1 VVHTLYWPSHGLLDA
16 VDSKK
21 FQRFGY
27 RQAQPAVESDLR
39 AHAAPWGNLAKA
51 QLASNMSLVRPGQ
64 LPGPSALKPCSGFRD
79 FVICLLEE
87 RENKVSNSAHY
98 GAVIQLAAKHAGK
111 VSNLLRK
118 IATAA
123 DVSHGNVS
131 NPVAR
136 QALLGHV
143 AWSSDDL
150 A

>member
-79 FVICLLEE
+79 FVICLL
-87 RENKVSNSAHY
+87 A
-98 GAVIQLAAKHAGK
+98 GA
-111 VSNLLRK
+111 
-118 IATAA
+118 
-123 DVSHGNVS
+123 
-131 NPVAR
+131 
-136 QALLGHV
+136 
-143 AWSSDDL
+143 
-150 A
+150 

>member
-27 RQAQPAVESDLR
+27 RQAQPAVESD
-39 AHAAPWGNLAKA
+39 
-51 QLASNMSLVRPGQ
+51 MSLVRPGQ